1 MARPLSESQH
11 LRYAQHIMRI
21 LVVEDEPAV
30 ARMIERGLTAHGHQ
44 VLLAESGDDG
54 LLFVATEPIDLVLL
68 DIQLPGSDGFQTL
81 AEIRRRR
88 SDLPVVM
95 LTARD
100 DLSSKVS
107 ALDGGADDYITKPF
121 AFEELLARIRAMTR
135 RADQQL
141 SSSIELGDLRIDL
154 LAHRVWRA
162 GEPVELSR
170 REFALLEYFA
180 RNSGQLLSRQQIMSA
195 VWEYDFEGESNVVDV
210 YVRYLRQKLD
220 RPGAPSFLTT
230 VRGSGYR
237 FEPPD
242 S

>member
-1 MARPLSESQH
+1 
-11 LRYAQHIMRI
+11 MRI

-44 VLLAESGDDG
+44 ILLAESGDDG
-54 LLFVATEPIDLVLL
+54 LLFVASEPIDLVLL

-135 RADQQL
+135 RADQQM

>member
-1 MARPLSESQH
+1 
-11 LRYAQHIMRI
+11 MRI

-54 LLFVATEPIDLVLL
+54 LLFVASEPIDLVLL

-81 AEIRRRR
+81 AKIRRRR

-135 RADQQL
+135 RADQQM

-162 GEPVELSR
+162 GEPIELSR

-195 VWEYDFEGESNVVDV
+195 V
-210 YVRYLRQKLD
+210 
-220 RPGAPSFLTT
+220 
-230 VRGSGYR
+230 
-237 FEPPD
+237 
-242 S
+242 

>member
-1 MARPLSESQH
+1 
-11 LRYAQHIMRI
+11 MRI

-30 ARMIERGLTAHGHQ
+30 ARMIERGLMAHGHQ

-68 DIQLPGSDGFQTL
+68 DIQLPGRDGLQTL

-100 DLSSKVS
+100 DLGSKVS

-121 AFEELLARIRAMTR
+121 AFEELLARVRAMTR
-135 RADQQL
+135 RADQQQ

-154 LAHRVWRA
+154 LAHRVWRN
-162 GEPVELSR
+162 GEPIELSR

-180 RNSGQLLSRQQIMSA
+180 RNSGQLLSRQQIMSS
-195 VWEYDFEGESNVVDV
+195 VWEYDFEGESNIVDV

-220 RPGAPSFLTT
+220 RPNAPSLFTT

-237 FEPPD
+237 FDPPGD
-242 S
+242 TPSIA